1 MSILLMRI
9 TPLNFHLAKTQQHY
23 KSQPSNNKGS
33 NQISAKG
40 SSMKHMLASK
50 FKQTI
55 SYFIEAMTGL

>member
-1 MSILLMRI
+1 MRI
-9 TPLNFHLAKTQQHY
+9 TSLNFHLAKTQQHY

-40 SSMKHMLASK
+40 SSMKHAHVLASK
-50 FKQTI
+50 FKQTT